1 MLGVDKNAT
10 DTDIKTAYKKLAMQL
25 HPDKNRAPGAVEAFQ
40 ILGNVMKSLAFGQQK
55 NTYATYDHENDYY
68 NQQYYREQEMLR
80 ELLCYIC
87 AHFCQIVVIFIEIAY
102 EVICFAL
109 KLTYTRFQKYPNRE

>member
-40 ILGNVMKSLAFGQQK
+40 ILGNVMKSLNFGQQK

-68 NQQYYREQEMLR
+68 NQNRRDTEMFLI
-80 ELLCYIC
+80 LLCC
-87 AHFCQIVVIFIEIAY
+87 LTVHFCQIVVIFIEIAY

-109 KLTYTRFQKYPNRE
+109 KLTCTRFQQYVNIE